1 MQESD
6 IKSFTAK
13 KSSLNPPPVPGG
25 IAPPP
30 VPVKPE
36 TRPQPPPPPQVP
48 PVPPIDPSSG
58 GTQTTTSGQSSD
70 TKPTTG
76 SSTTAL
82 RAVRTRSRMNT
93 SSARKNTSTSPNK
106 DVRTPLPA
114 GTRVGDY
121 TIIKVIGI
129 GGFGIVYMATKDSD
143 STTVAVKEHMP
154 EGLAAREING
164 TYVVHSSP
172 ENEQR
177 FKATVSEFLQEVSV
191 LMGISHPG
199 IVPILSAFEANGTA
213 YYVMPFM
220 QGRPMS
226 LQEQPSLSFAQQS
239 QYARHI
245 RRLLLN
251 LLSILDYLRQHRI
264 VHRDIKPD
272 NILITE
278 NGTTTLLDFGSA
290 RQLQPGKVFT
300 NVFTPDFAAPEQS
313 HSSSDEEMSHLLG
326 PWTDLY
332 SLGVCFYYM
341 ITRLLPPRSDL
352 RMMTDQDPYS
362 PLAERADLEALYGA
376 AFLRAI
382 DRALELKVEDR
393 WQNAAAWRIA
403 IGEGVVAVEPK
414 KKRRIQLSPLITIG
428 ILAILTGISS
438 WALWERRAAIR
449 AYDNSAHFTERL
461 LYDFNQE
468 ITDIPA
474 STRLQGILGDHLNA
488 YLNNMGKP
496 PGGRDEKLTRSLA
509 ASWRNLGALRL
520 QQGLLKDA
528 DESLSN
534 AEVLFRQLY
543 SEHSNT
549 VSYRYDL
556 ACVLLN
562 RVEVA
567 RSRNQTDKV
576 REYLHEASAILQELC
591 AKIPYNP
598 EFQCALGQ
606 AIGEHAM
613 LSRSMGENQSYKTAL
628 DEMLSLY
635 RELLSSYSDHVK
647 ARQGLGDALLYNA
660 EYALEQQD
668 FNSADTLLDEA
679 RQVFNTLSIE
689 HPYRLS
695 FKKGLSRTFHAIG
708 NLYSRIGEYAV
719 TPEQRKQYDEQAL
732 DAYRKENALVSYLE
746 TQDDKQSE
754 YPFMVCR
761 ALSAMVDILLRN
773 EQPNLAE
780 AHCKTIMR
788 KMEKLRRTAPDNMDY
803 AELETLAWRGLARA
817 HSRSSYFADK
827 AAAEFARYRRLAEQI
842 LYLSPENLRL
852 QALYADSLVESA
864 RQAVQSGDTDS
875 GATQWLQRAIELYE
889 KLIQSDPS
897 QIKYAEYLQTARNLL
912 SRCTEQQTK

>member
-6 IKSFTAK
+6 IKPFTAK
-13 KSSLNPPPVPGG
+13 SSSLNPPPVPGG
-25 IAPPP
+25 ISPPP

-36 TRPQPPPPPQVP
+36 TCPQPSPPQVP
-48 PVPPIDPSSG
+48 PVPPIDSASG
-58 GTQTTTSGQSSD
+58 GNQTATSEQSSD
-70 TKPTTG
+70 TKPATG

-82 RAVRTRSRMNT
+82 RAVRTHSRVNT
-93 SSARKNTSTSPNK
+93 SAARKNSSALSNK
-106 DVRTPLPA
+106 DARTPLSA
-114 GTRVGDY
+114 GTRVGEY

-143 STTVAVKEHMP
+143 STTVAIKEHMP

-220 QGRPMS
+220 QGHSMS
-226 LQEQPSLSFAQQS
+226 LQEQPSLNFAQQS

-251 LLSILDYLRQHRI
+251 LLSILDYLRRHRI

-272 NILITE
+272 NILIADD
-278 NGTTTLLDFGSA
+278 GTATLLDFGSA

-382 DRALELKVEDR
+382 DRALELKIEDR

-403 IGEGVVAVEPK
+403 IGEGVVDVEPK
-414 KKRRIQLSPLITIG
+414 KKRRIQLSPLITVG
-428 ILAILTGISS
+428 ILAILTGISF

-509 ASWRNLGALRL
+509 ASWRNLGTLRL

-534 AEVLFRQLY
+534 AETLFRQLY

-576 REYLHEASAILQELC
+576 SEYLHEASSILQELC

-606 AIGEHAM
+606 AIGEHAI
-613 LSRSMGENQSYKTAL
+613 LSRSMGESQSYKVAL
-628 DEMLSLY
+628 DEMLNLY

-668 FNSADTLLDEA
+668 FNSADALLNEA

-695 FKKGLSRTFHAIG
+695 FKKGLSRIFHAIG
-708 NLYSRIGEYAV
+708 DLYSRIGEHAEP
-719 TPEQRKQYDEQAL
+719 PEQRKQYDEQAL

-780 AHCKTIMR
+780 AYCKTIMR
-788 KMEKLRRTAPDNMDY
+788 KIEKLRRTAPDNMDY

-817 HSRSSYFADK
+817 HSRSPYFADK
-827 AAAEFARYRRLAEQI
+827 AAVEFARYRRLAEQI
-842 LYLSPENLRL
+842 MYLSPENLRL
-852 QALYADSLVESA
+852 QALYADSLIESA
-864 RQAVQSGDTDS
+864 GQAVQSGDADS
-875 GATQWLQRAIELYE
+875 GTAQWLQRAIELYE
-889 KLIQSDPS
+889 KLVRSDPS
-897 QIKYAEYLQTARNLL
+897 RTKYADNLRTARNLL
-912 SRCTEQQTK
+912 SRCTEQPTK